1 MPRTLKRRSDA
12 ISRDDSDSN
21 TNEPPRRQ
29 TQTQTQQRRQ
39 ESTPPSSA
47 GARSD
52 DDDGNNSSASD
63 SPAANTQTH
72 LHNLTKKLVR
82 LALSSEYARQPL
94 RRTDVNAKIMKD
106 AASSGNKVQFRTVFN
121 EAQKTL
127 RDVFG
132 MELVDL
138 PSRERTGINER
149 RKAISQKAAAA
160 TQRETQRETQKESQ
174 RGKDSIASAASWI
187 LISCL
192 PAAYKVH
199 PDLFVPSRA
208 PDEATESTYI
218 ALYTLIV
225 SVIYL
230 HTPSAGSDQP
240 DENGQQDDSMEPISE
255 AKLLRHLS
263 RLQLGDWAPIN
274 GPGGGEMTTEKFLA
288 RMLKEGYL
296 EKRKDTSGG
305 EEVVEWVVGPRGK
318 KEIGRKGVAS
328 LVRGVYGF
336 GIDGRGKGLELPGQD
351 DDEDEDMSERE
362 VRDRDEEENV
372 RRRPVKMERDELERR
387 LKRTLGDVV
396 TLRID
401 ERDRTNGAVEQDG
414 EEE

>member
-29 TQTQTQQRRQ
+29 TQTQRRRQ

-47 GARSD
+47 AAGSD
-52 DDDGNNSSASD
+52 DENNSSASD

-106 AASSGNKVQFRTVFN
+106 AASAGNKVQFRTVFN

-149 RKAISQKAAAA
+149 RKAISQKVAAA
-160 TQRETQRETQKESQ
+160 TQRETQRETQRDTQ
-174 RGKDSIASAASWI
+174 RAKDPIASAASWI

-230 HTPSAGSDQP
+230 HTPSAGSDQL
-240 DENGQQDDSMEPISE
+240 DENGQQEDSMEPISE

-274 GPGGGEMTTEKFLA
+274 GPGGGEMTTEKLLA

-296 EKRKDTSGG
+296 EKRKDSSGG

-351 DDEDEDMSERE
+351 DEDEDMSGRE
-362 VRDRDEEENV
+362 DRDRDEEDIV

-401 ERDRTNGAVEQDG
+401 ERDRTNGVAEQIG

>member
-29 TQTQTQQRRQ
+29 TQTQRRRQ

-47 GARSD
+47 AAGSD
-52 DDDGNNSSASD
+52 DENNSSASD

-106 AASSGNKVQFRTVFN
+106 AASAGNKVQFRTVFN

-160 TQRETQRETQKESQ
+160 TQRETQRETQRDTQ
-174 RGKDSIASAASWI
+174 RAKDPIASAASWI

-230 HTPSAGSDQP
+230 HTPSAGSDQL
-240 DENGQQDDSMEPISE
+240 DENGQQEDSMEPISE

-274 GPGGGEMTTEKFLA
+274 GPGGGEMTTEKLLA

-296 EKRKDTSGG
+296 EKRKDSSGG

-351 DDEDEDMSERE
+351 DEDEDMSGRE
-362 VRDRDEEENV
+362 DRDRDEEDIV

-401 ERDRTNGAVEQDG
+401 ERDRTNGVAEQIG